1 MAERVVVAPDKF
13 KGSLSAAD
21 VTARVAAGLALGGF
35 AGEVVP
41 VPVADGG
48 DGTVDAA
55 VAAGYR
61 RVDIEVRGPVGIPVI
76 ASFALLDGTA
86 VIEAAQAC
94 GLTLLSPGEL
104 APLTATSHGV
114 GELILAAERMG
125 ARRIVLGVGGVATT
139 DGGAGL
145 LQALGAK
152 LADDRGRELPPGG
165 AALGRLASL
174 ELSRL
179 RDLAGVEFWLAS
191 DVDNPLLGAAGA
203 AAVYGPQKGASDD
216 DVRVLEAGLARW
228 AELAEAAVAPR
239 SGDGPGRPSPHR
251 VAERRVAEQPGAGA
265 AGGLGFAALLFL
277 GARMRPGIELLLEL
291 ASFGPRLEGARL
303 VITGEGSLDAQ
314 TLHGKAPVG
323 VSLAAA
329 AHTPPVPVVAV
340 AGRCTLSP
348 DELGG
353 AGIAAVYT
361 VTDIEPDPELRM
373 LNAGPLVERLAERIA
388 ADWLGLPATT
398 GRCPQQKG
406 KRSLVTRYARRRA
419 SITWVAGPA
428 APVSAQRCSRAVI
441 GAQQSWEREGL
452 RRDPDHVGAACHPVC
467 GIAPAAAGRTGTDP
481 GGARLGRRD
490 QPADDQ

>member
-1 MAERVVVAPDKF
+1 VREATRSEDSTLADQPKSGQVLIATDKF

-48 DGTVDAA
+48 DGTVAAA
-55 VAAGYR
+55 VSAGYQ
-61 RVDIEVRGPVGIPVI
+61 RVDVEVRGPVGTPVT

-94 GLTLLSPGEL
+94 GLTLLPPGEL

-145 LQALGAK
+145 VQALGAE
-152 LADDRGRELPPGG
+152 LADDRGCELPPGG

-174 ELSRL
+174 ELSGL
-179 RDLAGVEFWLAS
+179 VDLPGVEFWLAS

-228 AELAEAAVAPR
+228 ADLAEAAVATR
-239 SGDGPGRPSPHR
+239 SGSAGPGRPSPL
-251 VAERRVAEQPGAGA
+251 RVAEQPGAGA

-277 GARMRPGIELLLEL
+277 DARMRPGIELLLEL
-291 ASFGPRLEGARL
+291 ASFGERLDGARL

-323 VSLAAA
+323 VALAAA

-348 DELGG
+348 DELSA
-353 AGIAAVYT
+353 AGISAVYA
-361 VTDIEPDPELRM
+361 VADIEPDQDLRM
-373 LNAGPLVERLAERIA
+373 ANAGPLVERLAERVA
-388 ADWLGLPATT
+388 ADWLG
-398 GRCPQQKG
+398 
-406 KRSLVTRYARRRA
+406 
-419 SITWVAGPA
+419 
-428 APVSAQRCSRAVI
+428 
-441 GAQQSWEREGL
+441 
-452 RRDPDHVGAACHPVC
+452 
-467 GIAPAAAGRTGTDP
+467 
-481 GGARLGRRD
+481 
-490 QPADDQ
+490 

>member
-13 KGSLSAAD
+13 KGSLSATD
-21 VTARVAAGLALGGF
+21 VTTRVAAGLALGGF
-35 AGEVVP
+35 GGEVVP

-48 DGTVDAA
+48 DGTVAAA
-55 VAAGYR
+55 VSAGYQ
-61 RVDIEVRGPVGIPVI
+61 RVDIEVRGPVGRPVT

-94 GLTLLSPGEL
+94 GLTLLPPGEL

-145 LQALGAK
+145 VQALGAE
-152 LADDRGRELPPGG
+152 LADDSGRELPPGG
-165 AALGRLASL
+165 AALGRLGSL

-179 RDLAGVEFWLAS
+179 RDLPEVEFWLAS
-191 DVDNPLLGAAGA
+191 DVDNPLLGPFGA

-228 AELAEAAVAPR
+228 ADLAEAAVATPSGGAGPWRPAPPR
-239 SGDGPGRPSPHR
+239 ASPP
-251 VAERRVAEQPGAGA
+251 RVAEQPGAGA

-291 ASFGPRLEGARL
+291 ASFGERLDGARL

-323 VSLAAA
+323 VALAAA

-348 DELGG
+348 DELSG
-353 AGIAAVYT
+353 AGISAVYA
-361 VTDIEPDPELRM
+361 VADIEPDPGLRM
-373 LNAGPLVERLAERIA
+373 PNAGPLVERLAERIA
-388 ADWLGLPATT
+388 ADWLG
-398 GRCPQQKG
+398 
-406 KRSLVTRYARRRA
+406 
-419 SITWVAGPA
+419 
-428 APVSAQRCSRAVI
+428 
-441 GAQQSWEREGL
+441 
-452 RRDPDHVGAACHPVC
+452 
-467 GIAPAAAGRTGTDP
+467 
-481 GGARLGRRD
+481 
-490 QPADDQ
+490 

>member
-13 KGSLSAAD
+13 KGSLSAAV
-21 VTARVAAGLALGGF
+21 VTARVAAGLARGGF

-61 RVDIEVRGPVGIPVI
+61 RVEIEVRGPAGAPVT
-76 ASFALLDGTA
+76 ASFALLDRTA

-94 GLTLLSPGEL
+94 GLTLLPPGEL

-125 ARRIVLGVGGVATT
+125 ASRIVLGVGGVATT

-145 LQALGAK
+145 LQALGAE
-152 LADDRGRELPPGG
+152 LTDDSGRELPPGG

-174 ELSRL
+174 GLSRL
-179 RDLAGVEFWLAS
+179 GDHPGVEFWLAS

-216 DVRVLEAGLARW
+216 DVRVLEAGLTRW
-228 AELAEAAVAPR
+228 ADLAEAAVASRPGR
-239 SGDGPGRPSPHR
+239 AGPGRAGPGRPSPY
-251 VAERRVAEQPGAGA
+251 RVAEQPGAGA

-291 ASFGPRLEGARL
+291 ASFDERLAGARL

-323 VSLAAA
+323 VALAAA
-329 AHTPPVPVVAV
+329 ARTPPVPVVAV

-348 DELGG
+348 DELGA
-353 AGIAAVYT
+353 AGISAVYA
-361 VTDIEPDPELRM
+361 VADIEPDQDLRM
-373 LNAGPLVERLAERIA
+373 ANAGPLVERLAERIA
-388 ADWLGLPATT
+388 ADWLG
-398 GRCPQQKG
+398 
-406 KRSLVTRYARRRA
+406 
-419 SITWVAGPA
+419 
-428 APVSAQRCSRAVI
+428 
-441 GAQQSWEREGL
+441 
-452 RRDPDHVGAACHPVC
+452 
-467 GIAPAAAGRTGTDP
+467 
-481 GGARLGRRD
+481 
-490 QPADDQ
+490 